1 MDEMRGG
8 ISGSTSGSIQVFLSE
23 CLVPIVISDR
33 GADSCRS
40 SSLLL
45 QLLLSGA
52 AVSGIVPFVLA
63 VKTYEHLFKL

>member
-1 MDEMRGG
+1 MRGG
-8 ISGSTSGSIQVFLSE
+8 TSGSASGSIQVFLSE
-23 CLVPIVISDR
+23 CLVPIVISDS
-33 GADSCRS
+33 GVDGGRS

-63 VKTYEHLFKL
+63 VKAYEHSFKLQVL